1 MTNSKQR
8 RNGSLTE
15 RFKAGGLA
23 LAVVFSALLVVQTV
37 EAQSY
42 TLLHSFGVRQSDG
55 VLPETGLIL
64 DSAGNLYGTTAVGG
78 SHGDGI
84 VFKLDRSGKE
94 TILHDFRH
102 GRDDGDWPVG
112 LLRDAAGNFYGATY
126 QGGAYFSGTVFKLD
140 ANGVEIVLHSLGG
153 RGDHPLAGV
162 VRDAAGNLYGTA
174 SLGGNPAC
182 NGGCGIVFKVNTS
195 GKELLLHGFTGSPDG
210 RFPAADLIR
219 DKAGNLYGTTLEG
232 GGGAGIVFKLGPKGF
247 ETVLYHFTVLANG
260 EGPSGGL
267 VRDASGNFYGV
278 TAVGGDPTCSCGV
291 VYKLD
296 KSGTL
301 TVLYRFKGGSDGYR
315 PIGTLVRDPAGNLY
329 GATAG
334 GGSTN
339 NGTVFKLDTNG
350 VETILHSFAGFPSD
364 GSGPLAGLARDSAGN
379 LYGTTYQ
386 GGTNN
391 GGTAFKL
398 TP

>member
-1 MTNSKQR
+1 MCIR
-8 RNGSLTE
+8 
-15 RFKAGGLA
+15 
-23 LAVVFSALLVVQTV
+23 
-37 EAQSY
+37 
-42 TLLHSFGVRQSDG
+42 
-55 VLPETGLIL
+55 
-64 DSAGNLYGTTAVGG
+64 DS
-78 SHGDGI
+78 
-84 VFKLDRSGKE
+84 
-94 TILHDFRH
+94 
-102 GRDDGDWPVG
+102 
-112 LLRDAAGNFYGATY
+112 